1 MYARREINSL
11 LQPFSPA
18 PSLGVEGQALVGNGM
33 APQASCAPSSPTPFL
48 WGRPTMLSSGISL
61 WESDS
66 KMNALLFTS
75 QLVI

>member
-33 APQASCAPSSPTPFL
+33 APQASCAPSSPSSLPVGQAYNAEL
-48 WGRPTMLSSGISL
+48 WHILMG
-61 WESDS
+61 E
-66 KMNALLFTS
+66 
-75 QLVI
+75 